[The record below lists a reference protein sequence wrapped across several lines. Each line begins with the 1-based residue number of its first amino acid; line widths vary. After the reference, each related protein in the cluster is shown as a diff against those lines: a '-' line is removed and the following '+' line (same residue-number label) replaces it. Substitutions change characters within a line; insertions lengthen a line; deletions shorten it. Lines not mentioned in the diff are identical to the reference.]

1 MDAMEIFKKKTF
13 KNQIAMLHV
22 QKMLVEKKILNEK
35 VNTYLGSNESI
46 IQDHVDGI
54 VLACVWEPTCWLGW
68 DNYNP

>member
-1 MDAMEIFKKKTF
+1 MFY
-13 KNQIAMLHV
+13 
-22 QKMLVEKKILNEK
+22 K
-35 VNTYLGSNESI
+35 VNFSGLWFLSTTQIFAEYIVLAFFETYLKSNESI